1 MSPIGDDD
9 IYMMMNTSLKHVD
22 NDDSIRCIKSP
33 TFNDARARVKIRKI
47 ISTVAIEYYCIF
59 IF

>member
-1 MSPIGDDD
+1 MEEKKEEEDEEEEG
-9 IYMMMNTSLKHVD
+9 
-22 NDDSIRCIKSP
+22 NDDSIRCIESP

-47 ISTVAIEYYCIF
+47 ISTVAIEYCIF

>member
-1 MSPIGDDD
+1 MEEKEEEEDEEEEEE
-9 IYMMMNTSLKHVD
+9 D
-22 NDDSIRCIKSP
+22 NDDSIRCIESP